1 MGVRKMYKF
10 LNDLELIKDYP
21 TLNKYVYS
29 RKRENPTLP
38 VVICIDFWLYAHKFT
53 YSYGNMLVG
62 FWNQIIKL
70 LSHKIIP
77 LYVYDG
83 RPPQEKDNTIQ
94 QRQKKRLNME
104 NKLNTI
110 CNELEQDNDNEISDK
125 NNDQNNDQNMHRII
139 HD

>member
-70 LSHKIIP
+70 LSHKIIHIT
-77 LYVYDG
+77 YCSFFIYKFK
-83 RPPQEKDNTIQ
+83 Q
-94 QRQKKRLNME
+94 
-104 NKLNTI
+104 
-110 CNELEQDNDNEISDK
+110 K
-125 NNDQNNDQNMHRII
+125 NNIQ
-139 HD
+139 